1 MQRNACHKTFIW
13 LKRLCHQPMPCC
25 DGCFQDGTFPNMQN
39 SVRDCPHQY
48 IERGSG
54 AVKTEHFIADP
65 LIAWLYSQARERH
78 PYLFKLATQ
87 RHGTRLLAYLN
98 YEAPLVARNATF
110 HATIAKLGIDES
122 ECVVPFGRWPKLR
135 DIFERQIRF
144 SDVRPLPESSTAV
157 ASPADSRI
165 LFGRFS
171 EHLDLPVKE
180 KFFSL
185 NELLGKNK
193 VGWQFCFGDGDWAI
207 FRLTPEKYHYNHMP
221 VSGKVVDVY
230 EIDGDFHSCNPS
242 AIVRMVTPYSKNRRC
257 VSVID
262 TDVNGG
268 TQIGCIAMIEVVA
281 LMIGEIVQCYSD
293 ERYSPAAPIEIGQFV
308 RRGAVKSLFRPG
320 SSTVILLFQRDR
332 VVFDYDLVKN
342 ARRRDVQSR
351 FSHYFGECLV
361 ETDVAVRSSIAKSV
375 THVPSAVSVAKQLF
389 QLEKL

>member
-1 MQRNACHKTFIW
+1 
-13 LKRLCHQPMPCC
+13 
-25 DGCFQDGTFPNMQN
+25 MQN
-39 SVRDCPHQY
+39 SARDCPHQY

-54 AVKTEHFIADP
+54 TVKTEHFIADP
-65 LIAWLYSQARERH
+65 LIAWLYSAARESH

-98 YEAPLVARNATF
+98 YEAPLVARNASF

-144 SDVRPLPESSTAV
+144 WDVRPLPESSTA
-157 ASPADSRI
+157 AAAPADSRV

-171 EHLDLPVKE
+171 AHREVFVKE

-185 NELLGKNK
+185 NELVGKNK
-193 VGWQFCFGDGDWAI
+193 VGWQSCFGDGDWAI
-207 FRLTPEKYHYNHMP
+207 FRLTPEKYHHNHMP
-221 VSGKVVDVY
+221 VSGAVVDVY

-242 AIVRMVTPYSKNRRC
+242 ATVRMVTPFSKNRRC

-262 TDVNGG
+262 TDVKGG
-268 TQIGCIAMIEVVA
+268 TQIGYVAMIEVVA

-293 ERYSPAAPIEIGQFV
+293 DGYGPAAPVEIGQFV

-320 SSTVILLFQRDR
+320 SSTVILLFQRER

-389 QLEKL
+389 QTENL